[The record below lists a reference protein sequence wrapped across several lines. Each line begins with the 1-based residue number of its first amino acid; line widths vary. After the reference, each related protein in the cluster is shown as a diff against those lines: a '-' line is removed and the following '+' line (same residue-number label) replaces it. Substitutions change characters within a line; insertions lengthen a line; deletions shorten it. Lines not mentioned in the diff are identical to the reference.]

1 METYG
6 AIAAGLRRTKT
17 KLLLLPPRS
26 SSSSSSTLIL
36 PRCQCECR
44 LLCFPRCSLAGRG
57 CMSVISHRTSD
68 SGVGGLSQLPFLRS
82 LKVTPSRLHT
92 REWRLK
98 DNVMKML
105 AQEMG
110 RIKTCLLDLYRLWS
124 GSLPAVVLGQTK
136 KKAAIMKFQGWI
148 LPLGKIILGLFESF
162 FNARLAM
169 IGYSWPRS
177 GIGCP
182 SEIQILI
189 ALFFSSP
196 SGGAHL
202 HLILS
207 KVKSFFTQTAA
218 CLSVFQ
224 NVFLD
229 LAISSEPAE
238 ERCTNRGCVKTTHPL
253 EYLCVQYQNWP
264 LTTEQSIIYHMF
276 FYRVAGANPNC
287 HWTRERYSSPV
298 HRRATQKEQP
308 FTPHRQRL
316 SNSIVWLNEYV

>member
-6 AIAAGLRRTKT
+6 AIATGLRRTKT

-105 AQEMG
+105 AQETG

-136 KKAAIMKFQGWI
+136 KK
-148 LPLGKIILGLFESF
+148 SS
-162 FNARLAM
+162 NN
-169 IGYSWPRS
+169 
-177 GIGCP
+177 
-182 SEIQILI
+182 EI
-189 ALFFSSP
+189 S
-196 SGGAHL
+196 
-202 HLILS
+202 
-207 KVKSFFTQTAA
+207 
-218 CLSVFQ
+218 
-224 NVFLD
+224 
-229 LAISSEPAE
+229 
-238 ERCTNRGCVKTTHPL
+238 
-253 EYLCVQYQNWP
+253 
-264 LTTEQSIIYHMF
+264 
-276 FYRVAGANPNC
+276 RVN
-287 HWTRERYSSPV
+287 
-298 HRRATQKEQP
+298 
-308 FTPHRQRL
+308 FTPGK
-316 SNSIVWLNEYV
+316 NNFGAI